1 MLLEYITK
9 EKGVACY
16 LPPLQT
22 IYNAVCSNYKKK
34 HYWSLSYLSLNFFFL
49 FVMVLLVIRLC
60 TSLIMDLVRGDMYR
74 RFTVVVCRL
83 YDELIGLMMMISA
96 IIIVRG
102 C

>member
-1 MLLEYITK
+1 M
-9 EKGVACY
+9 
-16 LPPLQT
+16 
-22 IYNAVCSNYKKK
+22 
-34 HYWSLSYLSLNFFFL
+34 
-49 FVMVLLVIRLC
+49 LLVIRLC
-60 TSLIMDLVRGDMYR
+60 STSLIMDLVRGDMYR